1 MTRSRTG
8 SGSRESARWAPA
20 QAVPDPSAAVN
31 LPPRCAAVIRVYTG
45 PYAGSRVGIRRGNP
59 WVPTWTTQHSTDAG
73 AVTLV
78 QVKESRK
85 IRGSDVSRAVDAV
98 GDRTS
103 TDLDGGDKRVDPRRA
118 DDEEAIAARRRYRNH
133 GIEPIAPDPCI
144 GALLEPAELVLACHR
159 WVALDRH
166 ERTTVE
172 APSASVRGDLYVT
185 TARLVHVGPQ
195 VDVVELDDI
204 EDAAL
209 VGDRVLL
216 VTRGGAGITVDTD
229 RPRLLRVQMAAARV
243 ARASL
248 ARRRSGGPQL
258 AAR

>member
-1 MTRSRTG
+1 MHTG
-8 SGSRESARWAPA
+8 A
-20 QAVPDPSAAVN
+20 
-31 LPPRCAAVIRVYTG
+31 
-45 PYAGSRVGIRRGNP
+45 YAGSRVRIRSGNP
-59 WVPTWTTQHSTDAG
+59 WFPAG
-73 AVTLV
+73 RLSIRQAPRAVILG
-78 QVKESRK
+78 QVRESRK
-85 IRGSDVSRAVDAV
+85 IRGSDFSRAVDAV

-103 TDLDGGDKRVDPRRA
+103 PDPDGGDKRDDSRRA
-118 DDEEAIAARRRYRNH
+118 DDEEASAERRRYRNH

-144 GALLEPAELVLACHR
+144 GALLEPAEQVLACHR

-166 ERTTVE
+166 QRSTGE

-243 ARASL
+243 ARAGL
-248 ARRRSGGPQL
+248 TRRRSGRPQL